1 MDEYRR
7 IEKVVDSVSK
17 AQESVEINRNQCK
30 RLAEVYIEIWQ
41 SLHKVIQNNVEKYN
55 TAWLKALDPLVKV
68 MEVGMHLVLGNAE
81 PGWFQS
87 LITYADNKEAFEEVH
102 RDLHL
107 WAQHLLQINL
117 GKEFNPSDLITD
129 ACWDRQEMASK
140 LIDMQC
146 EQNQGEQVRIPSS
159 FLMIA
164 ISKLLKQLDNSPLL
178 NSEGDIVEPQ
188 ANYIIETKLKASLEE
203 RRLVHVTLSYL
214 QVAPPPSPAGYVGSP
229 VHEEMEPHLRIPWS
243 DVKIIDERPLGS
255 GYSSNVKRA
264 IWLGAEV
271 AVKIFK
277 STDVSLR
284 VLRNEVVNHQKLIHP
299 RIVQLLGFSEKDGQ
313 GMILMEL
320 QEFNLHTL
328 IEEKHRALVRPN
340 QQPFPHLTAI
350 RMMVDI
356 AAGMSFVHS
365 RGKMKHGD
373 LKTENVLGICTEGGN
388 YKLKVADFGET
399 RREITTK
406 SGSGIFRAPEV
417 LVDGGEYTFK
427 SEVYSFAM
435 ISYQILTGQVPFQ
448 RENLR
453 ENLGEVQRKII
464 LGKRPDF
471 PKHMDTKFKSLLQK
485 YWHQDQ
491 NRRPTFS
498 EICDELRN
506 VQTEFAPQLPK
517 RKRIRRFFEKL

>member
-7 IEKVVDSVSK
+7 IEKVVNSVSK
-17 AQESVEINRNQCK
+17 AQESVEINRKQCK

-41 SLHKVIQNNVEKYN
+41 SLHKVNIQNNVEKYN
-55 TAWLKALDPLVKV
+55 TAWLKALDPLFKV

-87 LITYADNKEAFEEVH
+87 LITYADNQEAFQEVH

-140 LIDMQC
+140 LIGMQC
-146 EQNQGEQVRIPSS
+146 EQNQGEQVRIPLSY
-159 FLMIA
+159 LMIA

-178 NSEGDIVEPQ
+178 NSEGDIVEPE
-188 ANYIIETKLKASLEE
+188 ANYIIETKLKASLEGK
-203 RRLVHVTLSYL
+203 RLVHVPLSYQ
-214 QVAPPPSPAGYVGSP
+214 QVAPPPSLPMFGNWP
-229 VHEEMEPHLRIPWS
+229 VHDMEPHLRIPRS
-243 DVKIIDERPLGS
+243 DVKFIDEERALGS
-255 GYSSNVKRA
+255 GYSAEVKRA

-277 STDVSLR
+277 STDAR

-299 RIVQLLGFSEKDGQ
+299 NIVPLLGFSEEDGHC
-313 GMILMEL
+313 MILMEL

-328 IEEKHRALVRPN
+328 IEGRRASVRPN
-340 QQPFPHLTAI
+340 QQPFPSLTAI
-350 RMMVDI
+350 RMMLDI
-356 AAGMSFVHS
+356 AAGMYFVHS
-365 RGKMKHGD
+365 RGKLKHGD
-373 LKTENVLGICTEGGN
+373 LKTENVLGIYRGDGN

-448 RENLR
+448 REDP
-453 ENLGEVQRKII
+453 GEIRKKII
-464 LGKRPDF
+464 RGTRPDF
-471 PKHMDTKFKSLLQK
+471 PKHMDTKFKLLLQK

-498 EICDELRN
+498 EVCDELRN
-506 VQTEFAPQLPK
+506 AQTDFTTQPQK
-517 RKRIRRFFEKL
+517 RQRISTFFSKVVK